1 MPELPQSVRERLEA
15 SPSAGMHPDAD
26 VLTAFGEQLLPES
39 ERALVLDHLSRCGDC
54 REVIALALPVS
65 EAADVA
71 AARTVQ
77 RGWFGWPSLR
87 WAFAAAGVGGAAF
100 FGVQKF
106 LVGWPGNVLVAH
118 VIAPTQ

>member
-1 MPELPQSVRERLEA
+1 MPELPQIVRERLKA
-15 SPSAGMHPDAD
+15 SPSPGIRPDAD

-87 WAFAAAGVGGAAF
+87 WAFVAAGIVGAPFLWGQKILGARPAD
-100 FGVQKF
+100 
-106 LVGWPGNVLVAH
+106 
-118 VIAPTQ
+118 

>member
-1 MPELPQSVRERLEA
+1 MPELPQIVRERLKA
-15 SPSAGMHPDAD
+15 SPSPGIHPDAD

-87 WAFAAAGVGGAAF
+87 WAFVAAGVLAAPSV
-100 FGVQKF
+100 GVPTI
-106 LVGWPGNVLVAH
+106 LGPLPAH
-118 VIAPTQ
+118 LPVPPPMNPN